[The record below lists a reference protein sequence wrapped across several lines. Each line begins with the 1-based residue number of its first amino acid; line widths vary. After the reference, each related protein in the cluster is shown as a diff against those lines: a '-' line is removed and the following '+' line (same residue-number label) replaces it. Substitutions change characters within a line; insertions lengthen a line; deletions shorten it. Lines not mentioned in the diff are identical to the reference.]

1 MRRRIA
7 VLVVGAMI
15 ASMTL
20 LASPARADVCTGGK
34 YNVCV
39 CTENCYCFE
48 TVNNAWR
55 AFFGSDLIVCH

>member
-1 MRRRIA
+1 MRRIA
-7 VLVVGAMI
+7 VLMVGAVM
-15 ASMTL
+15 ASTML
-20 LASPARADVCTGGK
+20 LASPARAADVCTGGK
-34 YNVCV
+34 YDICV